1 MEISKKI
8 KMIVEKT
15 DTGFSA
21 YSSDHLIFTTGK
33 SVSELISN
41 AYEAAELYF
50 EEEAVKLNPNDI
62 LFEVDF
68 QQFFEHY
75 KVLNPKN
82 LAEKIGMNPALLSE
96 YIQGSKSPSVKQK
109 EKILTGIDQIGQELS
124 GLNLLA
130 GNFSF

>member
-1 MEISKKI
+1 MESTKKI

-21 YSSDHLIFTTGK
+21 YSSDYLIFTTGK

-50 EEEAVKLNPNDI
+50 EEEAVKLNPDDMM
-62 LFEVDF
+62 FEIDF
-68 QQFFEHY
+68 QQFFEYY
-75 KVLNPKN
+75 KVLNPKKF
-82 LAEKIGMNPALLSE
+82 AERIGINPILLSE

-109 EKILTGIDQIGQELS
+109 EKILTGINQIGQELS
-124 GLNLLA
+124 GVNLFA
-130 GNFSF
+130 GNC

>member
-1 MEISKKI
+1 MQSTKKI

-41 AYEAAELYF
+41 AHEAAELYF

-68 QQFFEHY
+68 QQFFEYY
-75 KVLNPKN
+75 KMLNPKKF
-82 LAEKIGMNPALLSE
+82 AEKIGNQFTRKLE
-96 YIQGSKSPSVKQK
+96 IR
-109 EKILTGIDQIGQELS
+109 D
-124 GLNLLA
+124 
-130 GNFSF
+130 

>member
-1 MEISKKI
+1 MV
-8 KMIVEKT
+8 VEKT

-41 AYEAAELYF
+41 AYEAAELCF
-50 EEEAVKLNPNDI
+50 EEEAVKLSPNDI

-82 LAEKIGMNPALLSE
+82 IGKKIGMSSELISE

-109 EKILTGIDQIGQELS
+109 EKILAGINQIGQELS
-124 GLNLLA
+124 WLNLFA
-130 GNFSF
+130 GNSYKSIVDSP